1 MSEEKE
7 AHQTFLFNTIIIVP
21 LIKIMSSE
29 EKCGV
34 FYVVLFLLGI
44 ILGLNFDSRLLV
56 TVLVCS
62 NFSCGSYNFRQ
73 LRGKCDDIKIVSRNT
88 SDNCCLHNFSW
99 LKWGNSWNK
108 TKQDIGLKY
117 TVLFYCVLCSC
128 WIHCTILLCIMFM
141 LNTPKLLFWF
151 ILYLVCMRVFI

>member
-1 MSEEKE
+1 
-7 AHQTFLFNTIIIVP
+7 
-21 LIKIMSSE
+21 
-29 EKCGV
+29 
-34 FYVVLFLLGI
+34 
-44 ILGLNFDSRLLV
+44 
-56 TVLVCS
+56 
-62 NFSCGSYNFRQ
+62 

-141 LNTPKLLFWF
+141 LNTLYYSTVYYVHVEYTKAF
-151 ILYLVCMRVFI
+151 ILVHFVFSVHACVYINWII

>member
-1 MSEEKE
+1 
-7 AHQTFLFNTIIIVP
+7 
-21 LIKIMSSE
+21 
-29 EKCGV
+29 
-34 FYVVLFLLGI
+34 
-44 ILGLNFDSRLLV
+44 
-56 TVLVCS
+56 
-62 NFSCGSYNFRQ
+62 

-108 TKQDIGLKY
+108 TKQDIGIK
-117 TVLFYCVLCSC
+117 
-128 WIHCTILLCIMFM
+128 IHCTILLCIMFM